1 MRLEVRQN
9 ERGREFA
16 SLTTTTRWNRGKR
29 DEDRGK
35 KTKIF
40 SLFRPLTSYL

>member
-16 SLTTTTRWNRGKR
+16 SLTTRWNRGKR
-29 DEDRGK
+29 DEVRGE